1 MDWFDRNNPGRE
13 LPRSAC
19 IGCPFRS
26 NAEWKHLQNQDPSE
40 FEDAAFVDDALR
52 QMPTLSE
59 LSDGEMYLNRGRIP
73 LREVNLDTMLT
84 DTEIKEDECE
94 GMCRI

>member
-1 MDWFDRNNPGRE
+1 M
-13 LPRSAC
+13 
-19 IGCPFRS
+19 
-26 NAEWKHLQNQDPSE
+26 
-40 FEDAAFVDDALR
+40 DDALR
-52 QMPTLSE
+52 QMPRLSE